1 MQSHTL
7 KARRAARTLAGA
19 GEAAASPSSDTATA
33 GEAPAT
39 TAFVDDY
46 LPALLAQA
54 SQLISAEFHAVVR
67 RQGLSISEWR
77 VLATLADSPRMSIG
91 RLASIALA
99 KQPTVTRLLDRM
111 QEKGHVRRTAH
122 DSDRRVTLVGITP
135 AGRQLVQRL
144 IVLARE
150 HEDRVLAPF
159 GLARADALK
168 TTLRRI
174 IDLHKPTAE

>member
-7 KARRAARTLAGA
+7 KPT
-19 GEAAASPSSDTATA
+19 P
-33 GEAPAT
+33 
-39 TAFVDDY
+39 FVDDY
-46 LPALLAQA
+46 LAALLAQA

-67 RQGLSISEWR
+67 RQGLAVSEWR
-77 VLATLADSPRMSIG
+77 ILATLADSPPMSIG
-91 RLASIALA
+91 RLARIALA

-111 QEKGHVRRTAH
+111 QEKGHVERTAH

-135 AGRQLVQRL
+135 AGRRLVDRL

-159 GLARADALK
+159 GLARAETLK

-174 IDLHKPTAE
+174 IELHRPPSEAG